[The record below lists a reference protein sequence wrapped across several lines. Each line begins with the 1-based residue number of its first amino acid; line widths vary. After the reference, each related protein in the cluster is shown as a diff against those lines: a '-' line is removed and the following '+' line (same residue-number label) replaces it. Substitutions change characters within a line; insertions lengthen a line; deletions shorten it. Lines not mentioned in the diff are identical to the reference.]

1 MLNNSVYS
9 DFNNKH
15 LINKRLNKKRKNS
28 KISKQL
34 FTTLDQCINT
44 SVDNHSIM
52 SQLTSQTNKANQ
64 THKPVPT
71 APIVFAKV
79 FLNRKKTKYKFI
91 KILLDSGASSSI
103 AHARLFKNLNT
114 YTDNSTIWN
123 TMAGTLSTSKRGSL
137 SIKMPEFNES
147 ATIKIDCHVT
157 NNKSNYDII
166 VGRDTLCELGIGLD
180 FASNSITWNGSRID
194 MKPPNCN
201 TTEHYFINDPSN
213 VEEASD
219 RIKRI
224 LDAKYEKAN
233 LNKLVRDAIYLDRA
247 EQDKLLKLLKK
258 YESVFDGTLGK
269 WIGRP
274 YNVDLRKDAVP
285 YHAKPYSI
293 PKSYEMTLKLEI
305 ERLCKLGVL
314 RKINHSEWAAPTFI
328 IPKKDGTVRFI
339 SDFRLS

>member
-1 MLNNSVYS
+1 
-9 DFNNKH
+9 
-15 LINKRLNKKRKNS
+15 
-28 KISKQL
+28 
-34 FTTLDQCINT
+34 
-44 SVDNHSIM
+44 M

-166 VGRDTLCELGIGLD
+166 VGRDTLCI
-180 FASNSITWNGSRID
+180 
-194 MKPPNCN
+194 
-201 TTEHYFINDPSN
+201 
-213 VEEASD
+213 
-219 RIKRI
+219 
-224 LDAKYEKAN
+224 
-233 LNKLVRDAIYLDRA
+233 
-247 EQDKLLKLLKK
+247 
-258 YESVFDGTLGK
+258 
-269 WIGRP
+269 
-274 YNVDLRKDAVP
+274 
-285 YHAKPYSI
+285 
-293 PKSYEMTLKLEI
+293 
-305 ERLCKLGVL
+305 
-314 RKINHSEWAAPTFI
+314 
-328 IPKKDGTVRFI
+328 
-339 SDFRLS
+339 